1 MNHYRSA
8 EDFTS
13 FHSDQYF
20 GGVDMTI
27 GASFGEERSLVF
39 EHRETKEQFSFPQ
52 QNGDVFAFTEKVNRD
67 FVHGVPRQCAGCR
80 DGVDGPISEDLP

>member
-8 EDFTS
+8 EASFVQRNEAFRWTFRPFRQDFTS

-39 EHRETKEQFSFPQ
+39 EHRETKEQQGGLRGLWKGLYAMTSY
-52 QNGDVFAFTEKVNRD
+52 
-67 FVHGVPRQCAGCR
+67 
-80 DGVDGPISEDLP
+80 